1 MKNYFLPV
9 LLFSLLGGCTTTR
22 QAVLDANQQTQI
34 QRRNYQSRAFNT
46 KDKTLV
52 LRAVVATMQDLNF
65 IISKADY
72 DMGIVTGTSFVN
84 PSTITVSVRD
94 FNDEQILVRVNAQVD
109 LKALEDPRPYQNFFN
124 ALEKSLFLEGNEVIE

>member
-1 MKNYFLPV
+1 MKNYLLPI
-9 LLFSLLGGCTTTR
+9 LLFCLLGGCTTTQ
-22 QAVLDANQQTQI
+22 QAVLDSNQQTQI

-46 KDKTLV
+46 KDKNLV
-52 LRAVVATMQDLNF
+52 LRSVIATMQDLNF

-94 FNDEQILVRVNAQVD
+94 FNDEQILVRVNAQID
-109 LKALEDPRPYQNFFN
+109 LKALEDPKPYQNFFN
-124 ALEKSLFLEGNEVIE
+124 ALEKSLFLEGSEVSE